1 MVMQTVEYEFP
12 NPDRDEGNRKGDRE
26 FEVEGAVGRM
36 DPLSDK
42 VIETTK
48 DDDIEVETEVAEH
61 DVATPK
67 VDRDRMPA
75 GPPEDLTDAELG
87 TYANKVKKRLQHFS
101 RGYHD
106 ERRAKEAAVREREEL
121 RNYAKLMADEN
132 AQLKGSVNKNHTALV
147 EHAKKAVESEVMEA
161 RRKYKEAYEAGDSDA
176 LVTAQE
182 SLTTAR
188 LRMER
193 VQNIAVPPLQTR
205 ETQVQ
210 APQRPQPAPATDQKA
225 ASWAKRNTWFNDDN
239 NPEMTAFALGLDMKL
254 KREGVDP
261 SSDLYYEKLDSRLRQ
276 TFPEQFSDEDVP
288 SESPQ
293 RRKSSSV
300 VAPATRSTAPIRVNL
315 SPSQQARAR
324 GLGVTMEQYAAQVA
338 ELERKQNGR

>member
-12 NPDRDEGNRKGDRE
+12 DPDKGEGSKKGDRE
-26 FEVEGAVGRM
+26 FEIEGAVGRM

-48 DDDIEVETEVAEH
+48 HEDIEVETEVDEPE
-61 DVATPK
+61 VATPK
-67 VDRDRMPA
+67 VDRDRMPN
-75 GPPEDLTDAELG
+75 GPPEELTDAELG

-106 ERRAKEAAVREREEL
+106 ERRAKEEAVREREEL

-132 AQLKGSVNKNHTALV
+132 AQLKGSVNKSHTALV
-147 EHAKKAVESEVMEA
+147 EHAKKAVETEVAEA
-161 RRKYKEAYEAGDSDA
+161 RRMYKEAYEAGDSDA

-193 VQNIAVPPLQTR
+193 VQNIKVPPLQER

-210 APQRPQPAPATDQKA
+210 APPRQAAAPSDPRATA
-225 ASWAKRNTWFNDDN
+225 WAKKNTWFGDEN
-239 NPEMTAFALGLDMKL
+239 NPEMTAYALGLDTKL
-254 KREGVDP
+254 KREGIDP
-261 SSDLYYEKLDSRLRQ
+261 GSDVYYEKLDSRLRQ
-276 TFPEQFSDEDVP
+276 IFPEQFSDEDVP

-300 VAPATRSTAPIRVNL
+300 VAPATRSTAPKRVTL

-338 ELERKQNGR
+338 ELERKQNG